1 MARKVLCVAEKSSV
15 AKAVAGHLSG
25 GRFSTRNTSNKYI
38 KNYDFDYKFSQWD
51 SCRVTMTAVQ
61 GHTEEIDFVDRYRKW
76 SDCDPV
82 ELFDAQITK
91 NIDKSKQSIANNIQQ
106 EARGSSILFIWTD
119 CDREGEYIGTE
130 VRSFARR
137 GNASLEIRRAQFSN
151 IERTHV
157 IRAANNPKD
166 LDERQALAVAA
177 RMELDLRIGA
187 ALTRFQ
193 SLKLQGRNGLPAD
206 ALISYG
212 SCQFPTLGFVVER
225 YMRVKNFVPETF
237 WYLKLTHVRDEITTT
252 FNWDRT
258 RLFDRATVI
267 LLFESCLASP
277 GALVKSVTRK
287 PARKYKPLPLTT
299 VELQKQGSR
308 FLGMNSQRVMK
319 AAEGLYTSGFISY
332 PRTETDQY
340 DHNIDLQALIGKQ
353 KDDTANWG
361 WGPYANSLLN
371 GEFEQ
376 PRRGK
381 HNDKAHPPIHPVT
394 YAAAAALSD
403 SDQRKVYEFVVR
415 HFLAC
420 CSKDALGE
428 TITVSIDYGGEGFHA
443 SGLTVIERNYLDVY
457 PWDRWESSQMLPR
470 YQDGERFVP
479 NEVTMNDGKTTAP
492 GYLTEPELIA
502 LMDAN
507 GIGTD
512 ATMAEHIEKIQVR
525 EYVFCVSK
533 SARGGDTA
541 ARGAG
546 RGRGRGR
553 GRGARSAS
561 GSTRGET
568 SSGGGSGNVFVPS
581 NLGVALV
588 EAYDVIASDMS
599 LSKPFLRKEMEVNM
613 KKICN
618 GELSKEDV
626 VHQSLDQYRQVYAKV
641 SQQINVFRQV
651 CARYIQA

>member
-1 MARKVLCVAEKSSV
+1 MVQKVLCVAEKSSV

-25 GRFSTRNTSNKYI
+25 GRFTTRNTTNKYI
-38 KNYDFDYKFSQWD
+38 KNYDFEYRFSQWNA
-51 SCRVTMTAVQ
+51 CQVTMTAVQ
-61 GHTEEIDFVDRYRKW
+61 GHTEELDFIDRYRKW
-76 SDCDPV
+76 SDCDPF
-82 ELFDAQITK
+82 ELFDAPVNKT
-91 NIDKSKQSIANNIQQ
+91 IDKSKQSIADNIQR
-106 EARGSSILFIWTD
+106 EARSAAILFVWTD

-137 GNASLEIRRAQFSN
+137 GNASIQIRRAQFSN

-193 SLKLQGRNGLPAD
+193 SLRLQGRYGLTPD

-212 SCQFPTLGFVVER
+212 SCQFPTLGFVVDR

-237 WYLKLTHVRDEITTT
+237 WYLKLVHTRDEVTTV
-252 FNWDRT
+252 FNWDRS
-258 RLFDRATVI
+258 RLFDKMAVV
-267 LLFESCLASP
+267 LLFEMCLTSS
-277 GALVKSVTRK
+277 GALVKSVARK

-319 AAEGLYTSGFISY
+319 AAESLYTSGFISY

-353 KDDTANWG
+353 RDDTGGWG
-361 WGPYANSLLN
+361 WGTYAGRLLD

-381 HNDKAHPPIHPVT
+381 HNDKAHPPIHPVA
-394 YAAAAALSD
+394 YAASSALGD
-403 SDQRKVYEFVVR
+403 ADQRKVFEFVVR

-428 TITVSIDYGGEGFHA
+428 TTTVSLEYGDEGFHA
-443 SGLTVIERNYLDVY
+443 SGLTVIERNYLEVY
-457 PWDRWESSQMLPR
+457 PWDRWESSQMLPQYR
-470 YQDGERFVP
+470 DGERFVP
-479 NEVTMNDGKTTAP
+479 NEVTMQDGKTTAP
-492 GYLTEPELIA
+492 GFLTEPELIA

-512 ATMAEHIEKIQVR
+512 ATMAEHIDKIQVR
-525 EYVFCVSK
+525 EYVFSVPKNSRG
-533 SARGGDTA
+533 SATATGGRGT
-541 ARGAG
+541 G

-553 GRGARSAS
+553 GRGAQTTAGSA
-561 GSTRGET
+561 RGGG
-568 SSGGGSGNVFVPS
+568 SSGGNNVFVPS

-588 EAYDVIASDMS
+588 EAYDLIASDMS
-599 LSKPFLRKEMEVNM
+599 LSKPFLRKEMEDNM

-618 GELSKEDV
+618 GELSKEHV
-626 VHQSLDQYRQVYAKV
+626 VHQSLEQYREVYTKV
-641 SQQINVFRQV
+641 SQRIETFRQV
-651 CARYIQA
+651 CSRYIQS